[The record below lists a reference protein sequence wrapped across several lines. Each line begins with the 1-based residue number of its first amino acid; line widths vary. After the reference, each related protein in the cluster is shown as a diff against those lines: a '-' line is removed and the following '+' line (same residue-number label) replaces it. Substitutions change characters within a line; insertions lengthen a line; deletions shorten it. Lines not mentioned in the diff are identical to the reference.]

1 MATIHDVARLAGVSI
16 KTVSRV
22 VNGEASVRDATRT
35 RVTHAIEQLGYRP
48 HSGARLMRGGKS
60 GLVGMITGAIST
72 APARPWTAGLSA
84 IHIVRGVQ
92 QAIREA
98 GMTLILADAG
108 TDGDPEEVASL
119 LRTFAAH
126 RVEGILYAAEFHQ
139 QVALPVAGDTPMV
152 LANCFD
158 ARGTPAVVPDDYES
172 QKRAVTHLLAAG
184 HRRIALF
191 GLQHEIIAGR
201 LRHQAFVD
209 TCAAAGIPPADMPY
223 RIAASHRPG
232 VDFGPLEGA
241 LRDVLSG
248 PTQPTALLFGND
260 LMAMRALPTL
270 ADLGIGVPHDVS
282 AMGYDD
288 DPAICETLMPPL
300 TTVSLPYLEIGRIA
314 AQRLVAM
321 IRRQPPPAEPIQR
334 VAGDVVARG
343 SVARWHQPTL
353 QPAP

>member
-22 VNGEASVRDATRT
+22 VNGEASVRDATRM
-35 RVTHAIEQLGYRP
+35 RVTRAIEQLGYRP

-108 TDGDPEEVASL
+108 AGDDPDEVAYL

-126 RVEGILYAAEFHQ
+126 RVEGILYAAEYHQ
-139 QVALPVAGDTPMV
+139 EVALPHHGSTPLV

-158 ARGTPAVVPDDYES
+158 SRGTPAVVPDDYEG
-172 QKRAVTHLLAAG
+172 QRRGVAHLLSAG
-184 HRRIALF
+184 HRRIGMF

-201 LRHQAFVD
+201 MRHQAFVD
-209 TCAAAGIPPADMPY
+209 ACAAAGLVAQEMPY
-223 RIAASHRPG
+223 RIGAIHSPQG
-232 VDFGPLEGA
+232 QLGPMDGD
-241 LRDVLSG
+241 LRAVLSA
-248 PTQPTALLFGND
+248 PEPPTALLFGND
-260 LMAMRALPTL
+260 LMAMKAQPTL
-270 ADLGIGVPHDVS
+270 AALGIAVPDDLS
-282 AMGYDD
+282 MMGYDD
-288 DPAICETLMPPL
+288 DLAICETMQPSL
-300 TTVSLPYLEIGRIA
+300 TTVSLPYLEIGRTA
-314 AQRLVAM
+314 ARRLVDL
-321 IRRQPPPAEPIQR
+321 IRGHPADGAPIQR
-334 VAGDVVARG
+334 VPGDVVVRG
-343 SVARWHQPTL
+343 SVTRSR
-353 QPAP
+353 QPALQTAS